1 MNKFKRQ
8 RRFQS
13 RTDSGATF
21 SGEPRAMRRKHDA
34 VVYVLRMK
42 PCVLKKQKHT
52 MSMVNIAYWTR
63 PLWAVGTQL
72 RRYEDVRVPPGA
84 DRPCSARQPIPDR
97 ETGPARS

>member
-13 RTDSGATF
+13 RTASGATV

-42 PCVLKKQKHT
+42 PCVLKKTKTHN
-52 MSMVNIAYWTR
+52 VNGQYWTR